1 MRLLFRRL
9 WRLQQKHFCIR
20 NRSNFPPWISHHPH
34 QQSQVMLLLCIPA
47 GVISIFRNIPDMENW
62 YSKLYDKKDVT
73 DPFVDVKLG
82 KARIAKTAVID
93 NSLNPVWN
101 EAFKIEV
108 CHKADSLIF
117 DVRDKDHAYTEVV
130 GIVDISAQHLVNGQI
145 IEGWFPIRKSNKV

>member
-1 MRLLFRRL
+1 
-9 WRLQQKHFCIR
+9 
-20 NRSNFPPWISHHPH
+20 
-34 QQSQVMLLLCIPA
+34 MLLLCIPA

-145 IEGWFPIRKSNKV
+145 IEGWFPIRKSNKVWTKDKYILMTENVNEILCNK